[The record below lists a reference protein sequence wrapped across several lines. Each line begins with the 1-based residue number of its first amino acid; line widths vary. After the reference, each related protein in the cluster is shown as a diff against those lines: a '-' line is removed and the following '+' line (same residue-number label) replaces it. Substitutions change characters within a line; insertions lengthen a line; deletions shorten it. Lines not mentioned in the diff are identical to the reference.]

1 MLVEGCLAMKING
14 KLRAV
19 MVLALFL
26 AVISASELPET
37 SSAIRYWWDVGH
49 ARTNDFVV
57 PHWWTNYTL
66 ISSLFA
72 PAWLACICAVVL
84 ICRRWPLLCVI
95 ALSTFLIV
103 EPVSCAS
110 APSADSHSET
120 LLGLE
125 EIPFV
130 TAERAAD
137 EKHLERMDRIL
148 KQRAGDTGVFPTT
161 ERELHDVVGAVAFE
175 TSPYEQAGRR
185 IPFDLR
191 LVINQ
196 GTAHSETPEKPGIVY
211 YAVNESGRQFVLTI
225 SGLNEPV
232 SGRASMMKAST
243 FYGGKQPWGG
253 LLASEESLYER

>member
-1 MLVEGCLAMKING
+1 MKING
-14 KLRAV
+14 KLRLV
-19 MVLALFL
+19 VVLALFL

-37 SSAIRYWWDVGH
+37 SSTIRYWWDVGH
-49 ARTNDFVV
+49 ANANDFVV
-57 PHWWTNYTL
+57 SHWWTNYTL

-72 PAWLACICAVVL
+72 PSWLACICAVVL
-84 ICRRWPLLCVI
+84 LCRRWPLFCVI
-95 ALSTFLIV
+95 TLLIV
-103 EPVSCAS
+103 EPLSCAS
-110 APSADSHSET
+110 APSADPHSESI
-120 LLGLE
+120 LGLE

-137 EKHLERMDRIL
+137 EEHLVRVDQLL
-148 KQRAGDTGVFPTT
+148 KQRAGDSGWFPTT
-161 ERELHDVVGAVAFE
+161 EKELHDDVGDVAFE
-175 TSPYEQAGRR
+175 TSPYEQAGRKLS
-185 IPFDLR
+185 FDLK

-196 GTAHSETPEKPGIVY
+196 GTPHSEVPEKPGIVY

-253 LLASEESLYER
+253 LLASEESLYRR